1 MWKPVG
7 VVGLW
12 LALIAVPHLSSP
24 AVQVSSAG
32 IVPVAMNVPTDDPG
46 DPFPDT
52 KGAAG
57 RTGAAAPREGEHEG
71 EATGAH
77 ATIHFKNALDKT
89 LTLVG
94 ATLEMDGEPLAPVT
108 NLKPQGDNVVFAGHV
123 TPGAHVVT
131 TQLTCLGKRRGVFT
145 YLTEYKWQVSSEQTL
160 NVLPNRAMVF
170 TISAVRHKGMN
181 VPVEKQVEISVYN
194 ELLPPPV
201 TEGN

>member
-1 MWKPVG
+1 MQEEVIMWKPVG

-46 DPFPDT
+46 DPFLE
-52 KGAAG
+52 GADAG
-57 RTGAAAPREGEHEG
+57 REAAIPSSV
-71 EATGAH
+71 

-89 LTLVG
+89 LTLVT
-94 ATLEMDGEPLAPVT
+94 ASLYMDGQPLQEVMNLAP
-108 NLKPQGDNVVFAGHV
+108 QADNIVFSGHV
-123 TPGAHVVT
+123 APGAHVVT
-131 TQLTCLGKRRGVFT
+131 THLTCHGRKRGVFT

-181 VPVEKQVEISVYN
+181 VPVDKQVDISVYN
-194 ELLPPPV
+194 ELLPEP
-201 TEGN
+201 TSLRN